1 MLKRFAN
8 KIFASFAA
16 LGLLIV
22 SSCAQSPSAGLYD
35 EIKSVDKMVFASMS
49 ISKIPKWTDEGDF
62 WRLEWGKRIAA
73 YSYSTYLRAY
83 IDLSELQID
92 DLVFD
97 DRAKTVKVTLP
108 PVVTEIVGRDIDMK
122 KEYDNFTGMRTS
134 GLDEKELA
142 LMKERANASL
152 MEELDANPIFK
163 KRLVEEARRKARRYF
178 ESLFKQAG
186 YTASIDFR
194 QS

>member
-1 MLKRFAN
+1 MQKRFTDIILALTM
-8 KIFASFAA
+8 A
-16 LGLLIV
+16 LGLLLV
-22 SSCAQSPSAGLYD
+22 ESCAQSPSTGLYE
-35 EIKSVDKMVFASMS
+35 EIKSADKMVFASMS
-49 ISKIPKWTDEGDF
+49 ITKVPQWTDEGDF

-73 YSYSTYLRAY
+73 YSYSTYMRAY

-92 DLVFD
+92 DLDFD
-97 DRAKTVKVTLP
+97 DRAMTVKVTLP
-108 PVVTEIVGRDIDMK
+108 PVVTELVGRDMDMK

-134 GLDEKELA
+134 GLDGKELA

-152 MEELDANPIFK
+152 LKELERNPMFK

-178 ESLFKQAG
+178 ETIFKQAG

-194 QS
+194 